1 MTQNQDQLKPVAY
14 DAEGRPLYYHPPE
27 QQKPVTE
34 DSLQQVQVVKD
45 PSPDPVQLSE
55 EVLRKH
61 IDSKKMFP
69 NLNLSDGEYVISAV
83 KRHPLGL
90 ISIWS
95 SVVLVSIVI
104 LLVPIAYQVGVFD
117 LSKDAI
123 LFGSS
128 ILIALLVFVF
138 LIGSVATM
146 VYQANKFYLT
156 NESVIQHI
164 QTTLF
169 SQNDQIVSL
178 GNIED
183 ASYIQKGLFQM
194 LFGYGSIR
202 LSTQGDET
210 TYKFS
215 WVAHPKKQIDLLN
228 NTVEAFKNGRP
239 IEG

>member
-1 MTQNQDQLKPVAY
+1 MNDEDKPAAY
-14 DAEGRPLYYHPPE
+14 DIQGRPLYYRPAAAPE
-27 QQKPVTE
+27 PSEIQNVHI
-34 DSLQQVQVVKD
+34 VKD
-45 PSPDPVQLSE
+45 TNPSVEISD
-55 EVLRKH
+55 EVMRKH
-61 IDSKKMFP
+61 LDSKHKYP

-90 ISIWS
+90 ISIWLG
-95 SVVLVSIVI
+95 VVVVSGVI
-104 LLVPIAYQVGVFD
+104 LMIPLVFQSGVIG
-117 LSKDAI
+117 LNANGA
-123 LFGSS
+123 LFGSA
-128 ILIALLVFVF
+128 ILLALLVLVV
-138 LIGSVATM
+138 LIGAVATM
-146 VYQANKFYLT
+146 VYQANRFFLT

-164 QTTLF
+164 QTSLF

-183 ASYIQKGLFQM
+183 ASYRQVGILQM

-210 TYKFS
+210 TYRFS
-215 WVAHPKKQIDLLN
+215 WVSNPKKQIDQLN

>member
-1 MTQNQDQLKPVAY
+1 MNQDPEHDKPVAY
-14 DAEGRPLYYHPPE
+14 DTEGRPLYYRPAPVPE
-27 QQKPVTE
+27 PSEIQNVHI
-34 DSLQQVQVVKD
+34 VKD
-45 PSPDPVQLSE
+45 TSPSVEISD
-55 EVLRKH
+55 EVMRKH
-61 IDSKKMFP
+61 LDSKQKYP

-90 ISIWS
+90 ISIWLG
-95 SVVLVSIVI
+95 VVVVSGVI
-104 LLVPIAYQVGVFD
+104 LMIPLVFQSGVIG
-117 LSKDAI
+117 LNANGA
-123 LFGSS
+123 LFGSA
-128 ILIALLVFVF
+128 ILIALLVLVV
-138 LIGSVATM
+138 LIGAVATM
-146 VYQANKFYLT
+146 VYQANRFFLT

-164 QTTLF
+164 QTSLF

-183 ASYIQKGLFQM
+183 ASYRQVGILQM

-210 TYKFS
+210 TYRFS
-215 WVAHPKKQIDLLN
+215 WVSNPKKQIDQLN

>member
-1 MTQNQDQLKPVAY
+1 MKPEQNPQKPVAY
-14 DAEGRPLYYHPPE
+14 DTEGRPLYYHP
-27 QQKPVTE
+27 QQQEPATD
-34 DSLQQVQVVKD
+34 DSLQQVQVVKN

-61 IDSKKMFP
+61 IDSKKKFP
-69 NLNLSDGEYVISAV
+69 NLNLSEGEYVINAV
-83 KRHPLGL
+83 KRHPLG
-90 ISIWS
+90 IVSIWAA
-95 SVVLVSIVI
+95 VVFTSIVI
-104 LLVPIAYQVGVFD
+104 LLMPIAYQTGVFD
-117 LSKDAI
+117 LNKNAI

-128 ILIALLVFVF
+128 ILIALLIFVF

-178 GNIED
+178 ANIED
-183 ASYIQKGLFQM
+183 ASYTQKGIFQM

-215 WVAHPKKQIDLLN
+215 WVTNPKKQIDLLN

-239 IEG
+239 IED